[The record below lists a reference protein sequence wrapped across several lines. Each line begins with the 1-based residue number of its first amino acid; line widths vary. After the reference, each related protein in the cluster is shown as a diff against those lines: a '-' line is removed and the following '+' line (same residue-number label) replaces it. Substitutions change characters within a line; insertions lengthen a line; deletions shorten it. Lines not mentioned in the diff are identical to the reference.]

1 MVRRIGNRLNFSITH
16 WLSNAY
22 RWPDP
27 PPNPNLACMAFGSLS
42 SYRVLGFIQ
51 RFGADGSGQLLSLG
65 AIEHG
70 HVAPEFQIL

>member
-1 MVRRIGNRLNFSITH
+1 
-16 WLSNAY
+16 
-22 RWPDP
+22 
-27 PPNPNLACMAFGSLS
+27 MAFGSLS